1 MQKQWKSALYVIWHS
16 GGALLLLA
24 ACLLVAWL
32 LGNDIGLDAV
42 NDMKALEKKIPAVL
56 EHAEQY
62 GLEAYPEELTGL
74 EGLAELETI
83 IDPEELLSILRKRQI
98 LGAPAMTMD
107 GMSLLIFILPGIILT
122 PGLTKRRGLG
132 RELQYWGRDKTLLSR
147 MLLSWLFCFLLSSAL
162 YINAVLRWTDPTGA
176 APGQLLRN
184 YAVVELFVPAW
195 LCYSYCM
202 TVLFRHTTVSA
213 LVVTGLIL
221 LGRVTGVYVFY
232 PSQMIPYYNAV
243 AYRRNTTSLIGAECS
258 NGTFL
263 LYCALCIGYIVVCTF
278 LAVRLFRRRELQ

>member
-1 MQKQWKSALYVIWHS
+1 MLKQWKNAGYVIRHS

-24 ACLLVAWL
+24 ACLLAAWL

-107 GMSLLIFILPGIILT
+107 GMPFPVRAEQVSP
-122 PGLTKRRGLG
+122 
-132 RELQYWGRDKTLLSR
+132 
-147 MLLSWLFCFLLSSAL
+147 
-162 YINAVLRWTDPTGA
+162 A
-176 APGQLLRN
+176 APATDVEESPTTRLAPLRRK
-184 YAVVELFVPAW
+184 EP
-195 LCYSYCM
+195 M
-202 TVLFRHTTVSA
+202 
-213 LVVTGLIL
+213 
-221 LGRVTGVYVFY
+221 
-232 PSQMIPYYNAV
+232 
-243 AYRRNTTSLIGAECS
+243 
-258 NGTFL
+258 
-263 LYCALCIGYIVVCTF
+263 
-278 LAVRLFRRRELQ
+278 FRRQSSSSLRRSVSGSIS